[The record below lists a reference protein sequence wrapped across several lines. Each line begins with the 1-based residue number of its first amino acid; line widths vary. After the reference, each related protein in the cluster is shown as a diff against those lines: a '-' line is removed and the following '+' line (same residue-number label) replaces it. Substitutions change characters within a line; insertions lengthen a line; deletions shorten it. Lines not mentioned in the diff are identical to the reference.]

1 MEKGES
7 LPPLPFRRSL
17 IIENPTSPMDPL
29 THTATG
35 LFLSRAGLNRLT
47 PLAAPIL
54 MLAANAPD
62 IDIVTLA
69 GGPLNYLHYH
79 RYLTHSIA
87 AMPVMAFLPVVLVW
101 AVARRPIRWG
111 GAFLA
116 ALVAVASHLLLD
128 YTNVYGIRLLLPF
141 SAAWLRLD
149 WTPVV
154 DLWIWSILLLGI
166 AGPFLARLVTSE
178 ITSGQ
183 QRPKHHGR
191 GFAWFALAF
200 LLLYNFGRAA
210 LHERAAAVLDA
221 RLYDGEVPA
230 RVAAMPTANPLLWRG
245 LVETRDSYRVREVD
259 LTRQF
264 DPAHGPMF
272 QKPFADAAIEV
283 ARQTATFQTFLE
295 FSQFP
300 LWRVTPAGDP
310 PGSLDV
316 EVVDMRFGTP
326 LDPGF
331 MASALLTGQ
340 DKVLRTSFAFGRV
353 RPR

>member
-1 MEKGES
+1 
-7 LPPLPFRRSL
+7 
-17 IIENPTSPMDPL
+17 MDPL

-47 PLAAPIL
+47 PLATPIVL
-54 MLAANAPD
+54 LAANAPD

-79 RYLTHSIA
+79 RHLTHALA
-87 AMPVMAFLPVVLVW
+87 AMPVMAMLPVALVW

-141 SAAWLRLD
+141 SPAWLRLD

-154 DLWIWSILLLGI
+154 DLWIWGALLLGI
-166 AGPFLARLVTSE
+166 AGPFLSRLVTSE

-183 QRPKHHGR
+183 RRPKYHGR
-191 GFAWFALAF
+191 GFAWFALIF
-200 LLLYNFGRAA
+200 LLLYNFGRSA

-230 RVAAMPTANPLLWRG
+230 RVAAMPTANPWLWRG
-245 LVETRDSYRVREVD
+245 LVETPDLYRVREVD
-259 LTRQF
+259 LNSQF
-264 DPAHGPMF
+264 DPARGPTF
-272 QKPFADAAIEV
+272 HKPPVDPAIEA
-283 ARQTATFQTFLE
+283 ARQTATFRTFLE

-300 LWRVTPAGDP
+300 LWRVTPADDP
-310 PGSLDV
+310 PDSLNV
-316 EVVDMRFGTP
+316 EVFDMRFGTP
-326 LDPGF
+326 LEPGF
-331 MASALLTGQ
+331 MASALLNGR
-340 DKVLRTSFAFGRV
+340 DKVLNTSFQFGRA